1 MNSKISVIVPIYN
14 TEKYLPNCL
23 DSITSQTHDN
33 LEIIL
38 VDDGSTDNSGKI
50 ADTYAKKD
58 KRIKVIH
65 QKNAGQTAAR
75 NRGIKESTGDYLSF
89 VDSDDQIEPVF
100 YSTLLKLYKDNTS
113 IAVCGHQYRRLKDNS
128 SRNLYQSPLKP
139 RGKNETK
146 KAYIIKLLVKDGR
159 MYSCNNKLFK
169 KEYIKNNNILFDTS
183 INFAEDTKF
192 VLDYLNHAEG
202 EIAYDMSP
210 LYIYNFGTE
219 TSTVKTA
226 ATKWENWE
234 KQYQDLKSWLGPHP
248 KASENFWLHVVR
260 LRWRVSF
267 IRSKRRARQ

>member
-1 MNSKISVIVPIYN
+1 MSSKVSVIVPIYN
-14 TEKYLPNCL
+14 TAKYLENCL
-23 DSITSQTHDN
+23 NSIVNQTHRE

-38 VDDGSTDNSGKI
+38 VDDGSTDESGKI

-58 KRIKVIH
+58 QRIKVIH
-65 QKNAGQTAAR
+65 QKNAGQSAAR
-75 NRGIKESTGDYLSF
+75 NHGIKESTGDYLSF

-113 IAVCGHQYRRLKDNS
+113 VAVCGHQYRRLKDNS
-128 SRNLYQSPLKP
+128 SKNLYQSPLKP

-169 KEYIKNNNILFDTS
+169 KEYIKDNNILFDTN

-192 VLDYLNHAEG
+192 VLDYLSYAEG

-234 KQYQDLKSWLGPHP
+234 HQYQDLKKWLGPHP
-248 KASENFWLHVVR
+248 KVSENFWLHAVR

-267 IRSKRRARQ
+267 VRSKRRAKP

>member
-1 MNSKISVIVPIYN
+1 MSSKISVIVPIYN
-14 TEKYLPNCL
+14 TAKYLENCL
-23 DSITSQTHDN
+23 DSIVNQTLRE

-38 VDDGSTDNSGKI
+38 VDDGSTDESGKI

-58 KRIKVIH
+58 QRIKVIH
-65 QKNAGQTAAR
+65 QKNAGQSAAR

-113 IAVCGHQYRRLKDNS
+113 VAVCGHQYRRLKDNS
-128 SRNLYQSPLKP
+128 SKNLYQSPLKP

-169 KEYIKNNNILFDTS
+169 KEYIKDNNILFDTN

-192 VLDYLNHAEG
+192 VLDYLSYAEG

-234 KQYQDLKSWLGPHP
+234 KQYQDLKKWLGPHP

-267 IRSKRRARQ
+267 VRSKRRAKP